1 MPRRAGRRLSGK
13 EPSDAAAHEHDGA
26 PVPMPA
32 LHSRREEA
40 EEIFLT
46 LTVAGQL
53 CGVPVLA
60 VRDVLGA
67 QAITRIP
74 LAPQEVAGSLNLR
87 GRIVTAI
94 DLRRRLGCRRA
105 RRPRAAGMGAMSVV
119 VERDG
124 ELYSLLADAVGEVL
138 PLPSR
143 RSRAQPADP
152 RSICGSDVSRGVHRM
167 GEQLLILLDV
177 EQVLAIGA

>member
-1 MPRRAGRRLSGK
+1 MTAS
-13 EPSDAAAHEHDGA
+13 AQA
-26 PVPMPA
+26 PKPA
-32 LHSRREEA
+32 LSRHEEA
-40 EEIFLT
+40 AEVFLT

-53 CGVPVLA
+53 CGVPVLS
-60 VRDVLGA
+60 VRDVLGV

-94 DLRRRLGCRRA
+94 DLRRRLGLP
-105 RRPRAAGMGAMSVV
+105 PRDGTDAMSVV
-119 VERDG
+119 VDRDG

-143 RSRAQPADP
+143 DRAPNPPTLDP
-152 RSICGSDVSRGVHRM
+152 LWHDVSRGVHRL

>member
-1 MPRRAGRRLSGK
+1 MQQAMN
-13 EPSDAAAHEHDGA
+13 AAAHA
-26 PVPMPA
+26 PKATPF
-32 LHSRREEA
+32 RREEA
-40 EEIFLT
+40 EEVFLT

-53 CGVPVLA
+53 CGVPVLS

-94 DLRRRLGCRRA
+94 DLRRRLGLP
-105 RRPRAAGMGAMSVV
+105 PRDGGAAAGAMSVV

-138 PLPSR
+138 PLPPGD
-143 RSRAQPADP
+143 RAPNPPTLDP
-152 RSICGSDVSRGVHRM
+152 LWCDVSRGVHRL
-167 GEQLLILLDV
+167 GDQLLILLDV
-177 EQVLAIGA
+177 EHVLAIGA

>member
-1 MPRRAGRRLSGK
+1 MRN
-13 EPSDAAAHEHDGA
+13 
-26 PVPMPA
+26 PA
-32 LHSRREEA
+32 EAA
-40 EEIFLT
+40 EEVFLT

-60 VRDVLGA
+60 VRDVLGV

-74 LAPQEVAGSLNLR
+74 LAPPEVAGSLNLR

-94 DLRRRLGCRRA
+94 DLRRRLGLP
-105 RRPRAAGMGAMSVV
+105 PRETGGAMSVV

-124 ELYSLLADAVGEVL
+124 ELYSLLVDEMGEVL
-138 PLPSR
+138 PLA
-143 RSRAQPADP
+143 RAERAPNPPTLDP
-152 RSICGSDVSRGVHRM
+152 LWREVSRGVHRM
-167 GEQLLILLDV
+167 GDRLLILLDV